1 MPNSVDNQY
10 YQNSDLLYTFTLIKS
25 YTYLLNVEPRN
36 LAFLKTYNAELD
48 EIIIT
53 FTDRNVIPLQIGD
66 KVNVVL
72 LINK

>member
-1 MPNSVDNQY
+1 MSNSVDNQY

-36 LAFLKTYNAELD
+36 LAFLKTYNTELD

>member
-1 MPNSVDNQY
+1 MSNSVDNQY

-25 YTYLLNVEPRN
+25 YTYLLNVERRN

>member
-1 MPNSVDNQY
+1 MSNSVDNQY
-10 YQNSDLLYTFTLIKS
+10 YQNSDLLYTSTLIKS